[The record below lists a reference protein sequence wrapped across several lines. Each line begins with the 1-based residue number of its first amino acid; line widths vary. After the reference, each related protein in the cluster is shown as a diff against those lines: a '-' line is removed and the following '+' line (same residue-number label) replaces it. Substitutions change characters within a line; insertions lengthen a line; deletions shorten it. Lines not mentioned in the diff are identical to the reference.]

1 MELSAYDGHAT
12 RQSNQKIKATD
23 NALNVSVRSTAKLS
37 DVDSEGV
44 NKMTGGALPDQTA
57 FTIDNTGYR
66 SIRIWGYSSGAL
78 EVHATNANN
87 LANANFWAP
96 IEDIAIGTFNI
107 YLQDPP
113 KNIRIRNNTGGALAS
128 VHLHYHRHL

>member
-23 NALNVSVRSTAKLS
+23 NALNVSVRSSVKS
-37 DVDSEGV
+37 DTDTDGINKSVGGTVNDGV
-44 NKMTGGALPDQTA
+44 TFL
-57 FTIDNTGYR
+57 IDNTGYR
-66 SIRIWGYSSGAL
+66 SVRIWGSTTGAL
-78 EVHATNANN
+78 EVHATNAVNI
-87 LANANFWAP
+87 ANQNFWGP

-107 YLQDPP
+107 YIQDPP
-113 KNIRIRNNTGGALAS
+113 KNIRIRNNTGGQLAS